1 MPVKKISEGF
11 KKQHIHI
18 TVSLDTQKIHHKGL
32 GYLGKGKV
40 FNMSLKNQTNDIY
53 PWDYQIGD
61 DNFQLEPWILEK
73 GKEFVSIEKNIDYKG
88 FFYLQKNKE
97 IRLSLN
103 SLQIKS
109 TYNQLMNFG
118 YKLRISEL

>member
-1 MPVKKISEGF
+1 
-11 KKQHIHI
+11 
-18 TVSLDTQKIHHKGL
+18 
-32 GYLGKGKV
+32 
-40 FNMSLKNQTNDIY
+40 MSLKNQTNGIY

-73 GKEFVSIEKNIDYKG
+73 GKELVSIEKNIDNKG

-97 IRLSLN
+97 KRLSLN

-109 TYNQLMNFG
+109 TYKQLMNFG
-118 YKLRISEL
+118 YKLRISKL